1 MPKISSYTRTRI
13 ELLHNQG
20 LHPAGIFKSLKSEGL
35 LVSLSS
41 ITRMIK
47 KLRLTGS
54 VANLPRSGRPK
65 KLSMEAK
72 AFIDQQ
78 MRKNDEMTS
87 AKIKK
92 KLAKRGI
99 SVSSST
105 VRRSR
110 KEQGWTLQRTAYC
123 QLIRDANKVKRL
135 EFAQRVLESGD
146 TFHNVIFSDECSI
159 SLQSYRRTCFR
170 MADEPTK
177 RKPKPKHPL
186 KVHVWGGISR
196 HGATKICIFD
206 GIMDADLFCNI
217 LQTTLVPFIRN
228 KLPDHR
234 FMQDN
239 DPKHTSRRAQ
249 AFFEEERINW
259 WRTPPESPDLN
270 PIEDLWH
277 ELKFY
282 LESKVKPRNK
292 QELVDGIKKFW
303 ERKVTP
309 EKCGNGNGIYIPHF
323 LYDIF
328 KCGLHE
334 QGWDRTSAYIGAAGS
349 RHQSISDLTQPTHPM
364 NHEIAQ
370 RPDQHTG
377 NSTPYSLR

>member
-1 MPKISSYTRTRI
+1 MPKVSNYTRTRI
-13 ELLHNQG
+13 ELLYKQD
-20 LHPAGIFKSLKSEGL
+20 LHPAEIFKLLKGEGL
-35 LVSLSS
+35 LVSFSS
-41 ITRMIK
+41 VTRIIK
-47 KLRLTGS
+47 KLQLTGS
-54 VANLPRSGRPK
+54 VANLPRSGRPT
-65 KLSMEAK
+65 KLSVEAN

-78 MRKNDEMTS
+78 MRSNDEMTS
-87 AKIKK
+87 AQIQK
-92 KLAKRGI
+92 KLAKRGVA
-99 SVSSST
+99 VSSST

-110 KEQGWTLQRTAYC
+110 KQQGWTLQRTAYC

-135 EFAQRVLESGD
+135 EYAQRIIESGD

-159 SLQSYRRTCFR
+159 SLVQYRRTCYR
-170 MADEPTK
+170 KVDEPTK

-186 KVHVWGGISR
+186 KVHVWAGISR

-217 LQTTLVPFIRN
+217 LETTLVPFIRE

-239 DPKHTSRRAQ
+239 DPKHTSRRAR
-249 AFFEEERINW
+249 AFFEEKNINW

-277 ELKFY
+277 ELKFF

-303 ERKVTP
+303 AKKVTP
-309 EKCGNGNGIYIPHF
+309 EKCAKYIDHV
-323 LYDIF
+323 
-328 KCGLHE
+328 LHKAIPAVVE
-334 QGWDRTSAYIGAAGS
+334 AQGAA
-349 RHQSISDLTQPTHPM
+349 TK
-364 NHEIAQ
+364 
-370 RPDQHTG
+370 
-377 NSTPYSLR
+377 Y

>member
-1 MPKISSYTRTRI
+1 
-13 ELLHNQG
+13 
-20 LHPAGIFKSLKSEGL
+20 
-35 LVSLSS
+35 
-41 ITRMIK
+41 
-47 KLRLTGS
+47 
-54 VANLPRSGRPK
+54 
-65 KLSMEAK
+65 
-72 AFIDQQ
+72 
-78 MRKNDEMTS
+78 MTS
-87 AKIKK
+87 AKIQK
-92 KLAKRGI
+92 KLAKHGI

-110 KEQGWTLQRTAYC
+110 KQQGWTLQQTAYC

-170 MADEPTK
+170 MVDEPTK

-206 GIMDADLFCNI
+206 GIMDADLFCNV
-217 LQTTLVPFIRN
+217 LETTLVPFIRN
-228 KLPDHR
+228 KLPDYR
-234 FMQDN
+234 FMQGN

-249 AFFEEERINW
+249 AFFEKESINW

-303 ERKVTP
+303 GGKSRQRSVQNILITFCTRLFQLWWRP
-309 EKCGNGNGIYIPHF
+309 EVLQP
-323 LYDIF
+323 
-328 KCGLHE
+328 
-334 QGWDRTSAYIGAAGS
+334 
-349 RHQSISDLTQPTHPM
+349 SIKKWL
-364 NHEIAQ
+364 
-370 RPDQHTG
+370 
-377 NSTPYSLR
+377 L

>member
-1 MPKISSYTRTRI
+1 MPKYSNYVRTLI

-20 LHPAGIFKSLKSEGL
+20 LHPAGILKTLKGEGIV
-35 LVSLSS
+35 VSLSG
-41 ITRMIK
+41 ITCMIK
-47 KLRLTGS
+47 KLHLTGS
-54 VANLPRSGRPK
+54 VANLPRSGRPR
-65 KLSMEAK
+65 KLSVEAR

-78 MRKNDEMTS
+78 MRKNDEMMS
-87 AKIKK
+87 AKIQK

-99 SVSSST
+99 FVSSST
-105 VRRSR
+105 VQRSR
-110 KEQGWTLQRTAYC
+110 KQQGWTLQRTAYC

-135 EFAQRVLESGD
+135 EFAQRVVESGD

-196 HGATKICIFD
+196 HGATKIRIFD
-206 GIMDADLFCNI
+206 GIMDADLFCNV
-217 LQTTLVPFIRN
+217 LETMLVPFIRH

-239 DPKHTSRRAQ
+239 DPKHTSRQAQ
-249 AFFEEERINW
+249 VFFEQESIYW
-259 WRTPPESPDLN
+259 WRNPPESPDLN

-292 QELVDGIKKFW
+292 QELVDGIRTFW
-303 ERKVTP
+303 ERKVTL
-309 EKCGNGNGIYIPHF
+309 EKCAKYIDHV
-323 LYDIF
+323 
-328 KCGLHE
+328 LHKAIPAVVE
-334 QGWDRTSAYIGAAGS
+334 ARGAATKYLKTALLGA
-349 RHQSISDLTQPTHPM
+349 TAPCVV
-364 NHEIAQ
+364 EC
-370 RPDQHTG
+370 
-377 NSTPYSLR
+377 